1 MESKEEAKRGGGLVA
16 ILLITRTRP
25 GPRLVFHYPEKPDYK
40 TKRKYAD
47 IDADDSDSE
56 EDEEDNK
63 HERDDSGAE
72 SPLIVPDDARRN
84 LDGAQKPPGPRVLG
98 SSVGSLEKV
107 LSPGRWCDR
116 KKFEINLNGLSF
128 VGHPLYASEDGEWAA
143 KNADAPSTSASK
155 DTTDLASL
163 TLDRRET
170 PSPRPSGSE
179 LDFAHVPDSFESQ
192 DQIALGT
199 SMRTVSSTGSDPT
212 TDGSMS
218 MFHIVFVLRGRGAE
232 AQAETQA
239 IYQEVAKKFSR
250 ALHYCQK
257 QANYVQAESR
267 RILATRT
274 KARQSQISMS
284 ELWTRIVETSE
295 LAWTLKEIYDRI
307 SRGELAGVRLNGM
320 EMSLHLSEPNHI
332 SANADAKLG
341 PLSAILLLDSKENL
355 LLDLSHPDASPLAA
369 FVREHTPTK
378 NLQKHAAYVG
388 MPVEDVL
395 YMASHLLKWRKAR
408 IISPLHQRNTYV
420 VAPDA
425 PLEDLQQHISAYH
438 KLFPT
443 LPTLPNMLKVL
454 SGKPIKYGLL
464 IPSRDHRTAYMNI
477 LSYLVR
483 HGLVVQLKTY
493 GWLRLPKN
501 LLEQTQAKGETPKRP
516 LHTRNNLL
524 SPKSRAVDD
533 DVVSVSSERTAI
545 AAPSTPLSRQ
555 SRRFS
560 RETQVSS
567 QAGGDKTAPE
577 VYVNI
582 NDPRELSEEQRKLVD
597 ALKSS
602 VRNHDLRDVLPQ
614 LILHCD
620 GTHAFEEI
628 AAQEGWKRASVE
640 EWLAELDSKAYLTTV
655 RYIR

>member
-1 MESKEEAKRGGGLVA
+1 MESKEEARRGDGLVA

-40 TKRKYAD
+40 AWRKCPA
-47 IDADDSDSE
+47 IDADVSE
-56 EDEEDNK
+56 SEDDEEDDRR
-63 HERDDSGAE
+63 EDDDSDGDA
-72 SPLIVPDDARRN
+72 PLIVPDEARRD

-98 SSVGSLEKV
+98 CSVGSLEKV

-116 KKFEINLNGLSF
+116 KKFEIKLNGLSF
-128 VGHPLYASEDGEWAA
+128 VGHPTYAPEDGDWAPT
-143 KNADAPSTSASK
+143 DPDPSSTAGSK
-155 DTTDLASL
+155 DATDMANRN
-163 TLDRRET
+163 LDRRET
-170 PSPRPSGSE
+170 KSPCPPGSAI
-179 LDFAHVPDSFESQ
+179 DFAHVPDSFESQ
-192 DQIALGT
+192 DHTALGT

-218 MFHIVFVLRGRGAE
+218 MFHVVFVLRGQGPEAHDE
-232 AQAETQA
+232 AQA
-239 IYQEVAKKFSR
+239 IYHEAAKKLSK

-274 KARQSQISMS
+274 KAQQSQTSLS
-284 ELWTRIVETSE
+284 DLWTRIVETSE
-295 LAWTLKEIYDRI
+295 LAWTLKDVFDRI
-307 SRGELAGVRLNGM
+307 SRGEVAGIRLNGM
-320 EMSLHLSEPNHI
+320 EMSLHVSDPDSGGKET
-332 SANADAKLG
+332 AKLG

-355 LLDLSHPDASPLAA
+355 LVDLSHPDASPLAA
-369 FVREHTPTK
+369 FIREHTPTK

-388 MPVEDVL
+388 VPVEDVL

-425 PLEDLQQHISAYH
+425 PLEDLQQHINAYH

-483 HGLVVQLKTY
+483 HGLVVQLKTF
-493 GWLRLPKN
+493 GWLKLPKN
-501 LLEQTQAKGETPKRP
+501 LVDQTQAKGEILKRP
-516 LHTRNNLL
+516 PYARNHLL

-533 DVVSVSSERTAI
+533 DVASVSSGRTAI

-567 QAGGDKTAPE
+567 QVGGDNTMPQ

-582 NDPRELSEEQRKLVD
+582 NDPRQLSEEQRKLVD
-597 ALKSS
+597 ALQSS
-602 VRNHDLRDVLPQ
+602 MRNHDLRDTLPQ
-614 LILHCD
+614 LMLHLD

-628 AAQEGWKRASVE
+628 AAIEGWKRASVE

>member
-1 MESKEEAKRGGGLVA
+1 MESKEAKRGDGLVA

-40 TKRKYAD
+40 ARRKCPGIA
-47 IDADDSDSE
+47 ADDSDSE
-56 EDEEDNK
+56 DDEVDDK
-63 HERDDSGAE
+63 PERDGSGGE
-72 SPLIVPDDARRN
+72 SPLIVPDEARRN

-98 SSVGSLEKV
+98 CSVGSLEKV
-107 LSPGRWCDR
+107 LSPGRWCDG
-116 KKFEINLNGLSF
+116 KKFEIKLSGLSF
-128 VGHPLYASEDGEWAA
+128 VGHPTYAPEDGAWAPT
-143 KNADAPSTSASK
+143 DSDPSSTTGSK
-155 DTTDLASL
+155 DATDLANL
-163 TLDRRET
+163 NLDRRET
-170 PSPRPSGSE
+170 TPPRPPGSE
-179 LDFAHVPDSFESQ
+179 IDFAHVPDSFESQ
-192 DQIALGT
+192 HHTALGT

-218 MFHIVFVLRGRGAE
+218 MFHVVFVLRGEGPEAQEE
-232 AQAETQA
+232 AQA
-239 IYQEVAKKFSR
+239 IYHGAAKKLSR

-274 KARQSQISMS
+274 KAKQSQASVTD
-284 ELWTRIVETSE
+284 LWTRIVETSE
-295 LAWTLKEIYDRI
+295 LAWTLQEVFDRI
-307 SRGELAGVRLNGM
+307 SRGEIAGIRLNGM
-320 EMSLHLSEPNHI
+320 EMSLHVNDPGSGGKE
-332 SANADAKLG
+332 SAKLG

-355 LLDLSHPDASPLAA
+355 LVDLSHPDASPLAA
-369 FVREHTPTK
+369 FIREHTPTK

-388 MPVEDVL
+388 VPVEDVL

-425 PLEDLQQHISAYH
+425 PLEDLQRHINAYH

-477 LSYLVR
+477 LSYLLR
-483 HGLVVQLKTY
+483 HGLVVQLKTF
-493 GWLRLPKN
+493 GWLKLPKN
-501 LLEQTQAKGETPKRP
+501 LLEQTQAKGETLKRS
-516 LHTRNNLL
+516 LHARNILL

-567 QAGGDKTAPE
+567 QAGGDKTTQE
-577 VYVNI
+577 VYVSI
-582 NDPRELSEEQRKLVD
+582 NDPRHLSEEQRKLVD
-597 ALKSS
+597 ALQSS
-602 VRNHDLRDVLPQ
+602 FRHHDSRDMLPQ
-614 LILHCD
+614 LMLHLD

-628 AAQEGWKRASVE
+628 AAKEDWKRASVE